1 MNAAGRPAHSTRE
14 GCGRALIV
22 EHQSFGVWTATT
34 IDASIGVPIQQTT
47 LDDGPA
53 REATGNELCAVAES
67 LASNLGP
74 VDAVIFLAEDT
85 GPAGNFEPKLIAGY
99 PHPVWVVHPSIAIAR
114 SVPPQHSRFMVLDFS
129 GGGSATMLK
138 RGAGVGIEDLVEC
151 DGDLRSLLSRGPH
164 RQVMHTDLLADV
176 VGAFEPEASAAVAG
190 SIESAPNPTPLQ
202 LESIFSELLHDFE
215 PMLGVLQSFGYRT
228 VVCVSAVFTSD
239 IVAAAFTSA
248 AARIGADR
256 RLSFI
261 LITGQE
267 RYQGAL
273 KCVGAVRRSP
283 GVWFAGTID
292 RPAFSLVSE
301 RRISYDVKHV
311 ARHIFDPDDTTLA
324 AMLDD
329 RPTLAVVDRTV
340 DGHYGHALSAY
351 AARHISLVGAV
362 AVDATET
369 AKSWT
374 LVEQI
379 CDAAV
384 RYGLGRDGV
393 IMAVGGGI
401 TLDVAGMAASIFRRG
416 VRYVRVP
423 TTLVGMID
431 AGVGIKQGVNFASR
445 KNILG
450 SFYPPLGCVYDP
462 TFLRT
467 LSRRH
472 LACGVAEMIKIALV
486 CDRRLFEIL
495 ESHIVDFLE
504 SQFQEPEAAA
514 DESIL
519 RAQLAMMQQLQ
530 PNLFEHDLQRW
541 VDFGHTFS
549 PTLELASHHEL
560 AHGEA
565 VALDML
571 LATAIGVQRQVCDI
585 SVLHRMVSV
594 YRVARLPVYSE
605 LCSSAVLATSL
616 REARLHRGGD
626 LNLVVPT
633 VVGAGAFLQ
642 DIEPCDIDSAARIVS
657 TLEPALAEM

>member
-362 AVDATET
+362 AVDAIVDSRG
-369 AKSWT
+369 ADLRRRGSIWT
-374 LVEQI
+374 RSRRSHHGGRRRDHARR
-379 CDAAV
+379 C
-384 RYGLGRDGV
+384 RHGLFDLPPRRSLRQGADNACGDDRRWGRHQARREFCFAEEHLRV
-393 IMAVGGGI
+393 VLSA
-401 TLDVAGMAASIFRRG
+401 AGMRQRPHISEDPFSTASRVRRRG
-416 VRYVRVP
+416 NDQDRTRLRP
-423 TTLVGMID
+423 P
-431 AGVGIKQGVNFASR
+431 
-445 KNILG
+445 
-450 SFYPPLGCVYDP
+450 SF
-462 TFLRT
+462 
-467 LSRRH
+467 
-472 LACGVAEMIKIALV
+472 
-486 CDRRLFEIL
+486 
-495 ESHIVDFLE
+495 
-504 SQFQEPEAAA
+504 
-514 DESIL
+514 
-519 RAQLAMMQQLQ
+519 
-530 PNLFEHDLQRW
+530 
-541 VDFGHTFS
+541 
-549 PTLELASHHEL
+549 
-560 AHGEA
+560 
-565 VALDML
+565 
-571 LATAIGVQRQVCDI
+571 
-585 SVLHRMVSV
+585 
-594 YRVARLPVYSE
+594 
-605 LCSSAVLATSL
+605 
-616 REARLHRGGD
+616 
-626 LNLVVPT
+626 
-633 VVGAGAFLQ
+633 
-642 DIEPCDIDSAARIVS
+642 
-657 TLEPALAEM
+657 